1 MAKVKKGGSR
11 GGNKYV
17 HNHTYNANARE
28 SNERKTEKLNV
39 MEVKRHQ
46 NCVNKNMKII
56 TEYLPLEAI
65 AYKKQ
70 KVGMWDCD
78 FVGLSCVSADLYHIT
93 PSVLLVAV
101 HSNLYRDVTNSRL
114 FGRSDIFSQR
124 CC

>member
-11 GGNKYV
+11 GCNKYV

-56 TEYLPLEAI
+56 TEYLPLETI

-70 KVGMWDCD
+70 KVGMWDYD
-78 FVGLSCVSADLYHIT
+78 FVGLSCVSVDLCHIT
-93 PSVLLVAV
+93 PSVLLVV
-101 HSNLYRDVTNSRL
+101 HSNL
-114 FGRSDIFSQR
+114 
-124 CC
+124 